1 MRIYDNKRGIYVN
14 AIASLAISN
23 TNVAGHLY
31 DLHAPGYFAQLI
43 FQRGDGSKPEEN
55 GVTTEAVLAA
65 VLHRLEHLDSLL
77 PCPENVS
84 AISHIQQALFALEAR
99 QNARAE
105 QGVLGTNL
113 PHQSVLLDI
122 GVASDA
128 EAAQAIASGLVQDD
142 DAPAALQAAAN
153 IPSDPASHPDNVDDT
168 TPPPAGDLTQPGQAG
183 DDEGMFE
190 DTAPP
195 TPPAQPEQPAAEQ
208 PAKRTGKMSKA

>member
-1 MRIYDNKRGIYVN
+1 MRIYDNLRGTYVN
-14 AIASLAISN
+14 AISALAFSN

-43 FQRGDGSKPEEN
+43 FQRGDGTKPEEN

-77 PCPENVS
+77 PCAENVT
-84 AISHIQQALFALEAR
+84 AISHLQQALFALEAR

-113 PHQSVLLDI
+113 PHDSVLLDI
-122 GVASDA
+122 GVASDE

-153 IPSDPASHPDNVDDT
+153 IPADPASHHDSVDGT
-168 TPPPAGDLTQPGQAG
+168 TSPPAGDAAEQGQ
-183 DDEGMFE
+183 
-190 DTAPP
+190 
-195 TPPAQPEQPAAEQ
+195 QEQPAAK
-208 PAKRTGKMSKA
+208 PAKATKMSKA

>member
-1 MRIYDNKRGIYVN
+1 MRIYDNLRGTYVN
-14 AIASLAISN
+14 AISSLAFSN
-23 TNVAGHLY
+23 INVAGHLY

-43 FQRGDGSKPEEN
+43 FQRGDGTKPEEN
-55 GVTTEAVLAA
+55 GVTTEAVLHA
-65 VLHRLEHLDSLL
+65 VLHRLAHLDSLL

-113 PHQSVLLDI
+113 PHESVLLDI
-122 GVASDA
+122 GVASDE

-142 DAPAALQAAAN
+142 DAPAALLAAAN
-153 IPSDPASHPDNVDDT
+153 IPTDPAGHPDNVDDT
-168 TPPPAGDLTQPGQAG
+168 TPPPAGDVTQPGHAG

-190 DTAPP
+190 EA
-195 TPPAQPEQPAAEQ
+195 TPPAQPEQPAGEQ
-208 PAKRTGKMSKA
+208 PARRAGKMSKA